1 MRAPRK
7 PEPVDEADGE
17 ARTVSDRH
25 GDEAGEHGQHEAERG
40 AADVLEEFRGGRVRA
55 EVLRV
60 DAVIV
65 EQERERD
72 EDAAADD
79 EREHVADAV
88 HEVLVDL
95 AGEAL
100 AGRVRRA
107 LGLIGAFR
115 MVDGS
120 AP

>member
-7 PEPVDEADGE
+7 PEPVVPASAPPTKPT
-17 ARTVSDRH
+17 ARPD
-25 GDEAGEHGQHEAERG
+25 GQHEAERG
-40 AADVLEEFRGGRVRA
+40 AADVLEEFRDGCVRA

-100 AGRVRRA
+100 ARRVRRA
-107 LGLIGAFR
+107 LGLIGACR
-115 MVDGS
+115 MVDRG